1 MLIPKNFVIKCVLNR
16 DAYLNGCVLKWEAT
30 VQLSSPMQDSGAGSE
45 VIMFNSASRE
55 YRPLFWT
62 EVEVI
67 DHWKNLVKRLVL
79 LLV

>member
-1 MLIPKNFVIKCVLNR
+1 MDKVPWVGTVDPR
-16 DAYLNGCVLKWEAT
+16 AAVGRVW

-62 EVEVI
+62 EVAVI